1 MARKT
6 ASRLEKRREAEA
18 AEKLAA
24 QKKTTAKKTAATT
37 TAKKKKATK
46 KAKKSKTA
54 NRRRLVWVIFSGAM
68 KEEGRFPYE
77 QRKEAEER
85 LKQLRARG
93 KRMYF
98 IQPIKEPVTA
108 AATAAEPSQAT
119 LASLS
124 EEPEPEE
131 TVVEAPA
138 EEEE

>member
-6 ASRLEKRREAEA
+6 ASRLGKRREAEA

-24 QKKTTAKKTAATT
+24 EKKATAKKTAATT
-37 TAKKKKATK
+37 TGKKKKLTK
-46 KAKKSKTA
+46 KTRKSKTA

-98 IQPIKEPVTA
+98 IQPIKEPL
-108 AATAAEPSQAT
+108 TAAEPSQVA
-119 LASLS
+119 LAPLA

-131 TVVEAPA
+131 TVVETPA

>member
-6 ASRLEKRREAEA
+6 VSRLEKRREAEA

-24 QKKTTAKKTAATT
+24 DKKTPTKKATASA
-37 TAKKKKATK
+37 TAKKKRVT
-46 KAKKSKTA
+46 KKSKKSKAA

-85 LKQLRARG
+85 LKQLRAKG

-108 AATAAEPSQAT
+108 SETTQAT
-119 LASLS
+119 LASLA

-131 TVVEAPA
+131 TRAEAPA